1 MKSTLKD
8 VAKEAG
14 VAFKT
19 VSRVVNNEPNV
30 SKETK
35 EKVEEAIKKLHFTP
49 NLIARSLSSKKIM
62 NIGIAVG
69 WPIESFYVSQLLS
82 ETLKA
87 CTEKEYNLSVF
98 STAGDV
104 KNAKERIIAASSGLI
119 VDGLIL
125 DTVTA
130 ADKELLEKLES
141 LNIPFVII
149 HPTDLDG
156 SNDYDYVTIDDFEG
170 AKKAVG
176 YLIEL
181 GHRNIGCIIGDS
193 FTEAKDRYDGYKSAL
208 KDANLPCSSRSLCL
222 AKNLTAYSVGYKY
235 ATELIKENKAL
246 TAIFCESDEV
256 ALGAISA
263 LIKAGKSIPD
273 DISIIGY
280 DDSYAASLAMPSIT
294 TIHQPIDK
302 IAKAAVDMLVNRIKD
317 NECPRSHI
325 TLETELIERN
335 STRAI

>member
-19 VSRVVNNEPNV
+19 VSRVINNEPNV

-35 EKVEEAIKKLHFTP
+35 EKVEAAIKKLNFTP
-49 NLIARSLSSKKIM
+49 NLIARSLSCKKIM

-104 KNAKERIIAASSGLI
+104 KNAKDRIIAASSGLI

-125 DTVTA
+125 DTVTSS
-130 ADKELLEKLES
+130 DKEFLEKLEA

-149 HPTDLDG
+149 HPTDLDE
-156 SNDYDYVTIDDFEG
+156 SIAYDYVTIDDFAG
-170 AKKAVG
+170 AKKAVS
-176 YLIEL
+176 YLIGL
-181 GHRNIGCIIGDS
+181 GHKNIGCIIGDS

-208 KDANLPCSSRSLCL
+208 KDASLPCPSKSLCL
-222 AKNLTAYSVGYKY
+222 SKDLTAYSVGYKY
-235 ATELIKENKAL
+235 ATELIKENESL
-246 TAIFCESDEV
+246 TAIFCESDEI
-256 ALGAISA
+256 ALGAITA
-263 LIKAGKSIPD
+263 LINAGKSIPE

-302 IAKAAVDMLVNRIKD
+302 IAKTAVEMLVKRIENNNGSK
-317 NECPRSHI
+317 S
-325 TLETELIERN
+325 
-335 STRAI
+335 

>member
-1 MKSTLKD
+1 MKTTLKD

-30 SKETK
+30 SKETR

-87 CTEKEYNLSVF
+87 CTVKEYNLSVF
-98 STAGDV
+98 STAEDV
-104 KNAKERIIAASSGLI
+104 KNAKDRIITASSGLI

-125 DTVTA
+125 DTVTSS
-130 ADKELLEKLES
+130 DKEFLDELES

-149 HPTDLDG
+149 HPTDLDK
-156 SNDYDYVTIDDFEG
+156 SDNYNYVTIDDFHG
-170 AKKAVG
+170 AKKAVS

-181 GHRNIGCIIGDS
+181 GHKNIGCIIGDS

-208 KDANLPCSSRSLCL
+208 EEAELLCPSKSLYL

-235 ATELIKENKAL
+235 ATELIKENDSL
-246 TAIFCESDEV
+246 TAIFCESDEI
-256 ALGAISA
+256 ALGAITA
-263 LIKAGKSIPD
+263 LTKAGKSIPE

-280 DDSYAASLAMPSIT
+280 DDNYAASLAMPSIT

-302 IAKAAVDMLVNRIKD
+302 IAKTAVEMLVNRIEDK
-317 NECPRSHI
+317 EHTSAHI
-325 TLETELIERN
+325 TLETELIIRN
-335 STRAI
+335 STKAI